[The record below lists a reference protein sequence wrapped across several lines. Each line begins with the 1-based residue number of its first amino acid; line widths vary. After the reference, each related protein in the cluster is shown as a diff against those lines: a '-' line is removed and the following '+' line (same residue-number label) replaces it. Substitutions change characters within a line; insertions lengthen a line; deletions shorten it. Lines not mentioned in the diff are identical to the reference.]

1 MSDTS
6 LTETIYALVVKENA
20 MAAWKWLCKNDLSK
34 RLSRVQTNHY
44 YLLVYFGKNA

>member
-1 MSDTS
+1 MSHTS

-34 RLSRVQTNHY
+34 KAFKSANKS
-44 YLLVYFGKNA
+44 LLLANIFW